1 MRNER
6 GFTLIETMIA
16 MAVLVPSLVAVAML
30 FPQVINTNMSSRQT
44 AVATIVVGE
53 KMEVLRSLP
62 LNHASLAVGGGLDPT
77 SPVTN
82 YHDYVTVANNGVVTA
97 SLTSSRTAYLRLWQ
111 VTGTNPKTITVVV
124 HSVRNAM
131 SRRSLEAAR
140 ASTMVTDTFR

>member
-16 MAVLVPSLVAVAML
+16 TVVLVPGLVAVALL
-30 FPQVINTNMSSRQT
+30 FPQVINTNLSSRQT
-44 AVATIVVGE
+44 AVATIVAGE

-62 LNHASLAVGGGLDPT
+62 LNHASLTAGGGLNPS
-77 SPVTN
+77 SPVTG
-82 YHDYVTVANNGVVTA
+82 YYDYVTVANNGVVAT
-97 SLTSSRTAYLRLWQ
+97 SLSSSRTAYLRLWQ

-131 SRRSLEAAR
+131 SRQSLEAAR